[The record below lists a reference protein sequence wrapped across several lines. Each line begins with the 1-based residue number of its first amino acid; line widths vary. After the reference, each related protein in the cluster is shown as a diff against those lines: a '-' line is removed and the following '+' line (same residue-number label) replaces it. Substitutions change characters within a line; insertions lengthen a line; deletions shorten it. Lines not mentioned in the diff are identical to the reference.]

1 MMGRLA
7 QEVIDELGAE
17 VMVNAPRAMKRH
29 PRRLVD
35 GVLDSIST
43 CQFCSLAAPLD
54 ARIKPIIE
62 DADLMVVTSSDP
74 AEINEAFRV
83 TDLCL
88 PGIDYSVC
96 PTLICPVRPGSR
108 LTVNG
113 SEEQRKQCS
122 QNVKLAA
129 FTAAPSIIIAYG
141 PLAAQSL
148 GLPAYA
154 WMKNQVAIWWVEQDS
169 AAGAF
174 VFLMPPPTA
183 DHKKQIFTR
192 LYTVERALKGEVNL
206 WDLIGKHD
214 FCTEF
219 QCSSYAERLDQ
230 NGLPWCKA
238 HKPYTPPPTTLGRN
252 RRR

>member
-17 VMVNAPRAMKRH
+17 VMVNAPRAMTRF
-29 PRRLVD
+29 PRQLVD

-43 CQFCSLAAPLD
+43 CQFCSLAAPPSE
-54 ARIKPIIE
+54 RVGPIVKPS
-62 DADLMVVTSSDP
+62 DLMVVMSSDP

-88 PGIDYSVC
+88 PGIDYSAC
-96 PTLICPVRPGSR
+96 PTLICPALSPVSI
-108 LTVNG
+108 NG
-113 SEEQRKQCS
+113 TEEQRKQCS
-122 QNVKLAA
+122 PNVKLVAIA
-129 FTAAPSIIIAYG
+129 AAPSIIIAYG

-148 GLPAYA
+148 GLPGYA
-154 WMKNQVAIWWVEQDS
+154 WMKNQVAIWWVERDS

-174 VFLMPPPTA
+174 VFLMPPPIA
-183 DHKKQIFTR
+183 DHKKHIFTR
-192 LYTVERALKGEVNL
+192 LYTVERALNGEMNL
-206 WDLIGKHD
+206 WDLIGQYD
-214 FCTEF
+214 FCTDL
-219 QCSSYAERLDQ
+219 QCSNYADRLDQ

-238 HKPYTPPPTTLGRN
+238 HKPYTPPPTTLGRK